1 MSKYSR
7 TKNARKARRWFK
19 NVGDG
24 AKLTKE
30 GTNVNDK
37 PAK

>member
-1 MSKYSR
+1 MSKYNRSR
-7 TKNARKARRWFK
+7 KVRKARRWFK

-24 AKLTKE
+24 AKATKE